1 MKEPRFFSIYLEI
14 TQKVPIFVPAEIN
27 EWYGKSDGHS
37 LDLQRLRSLVE
48 ETGYGVRTTVTK
60 PRLSATMKY
69 GLSDTVIKELQDVFR
84 RHANI
89 RKVLIF
95 GSRSKGN
102 FREGSDIDL
111 ALIGNGID
119 YRQLLEILCEIDNL
133 ELLYSVDLLDYQKKK
148 GTPIGDHIE
157 RFGQVF
163 YEAA

>member
-1 MKEPRFFSIYLEI
+1 
-14 TQKVPIFVPAEIN
+14 
-27 EWYGKSDGHS
+27 
-37 LDLQRLRSLVE
+37 
-48 ETGYGVRTTVTK
+48 
-60 PRLSATMKY
+60 MKY

-89 RKVLIF
+89 EKVLIF

-102 FREGSDIDL
+102 VREGSDIDL

>member
-1 MKEPRFFSIYLEI
+1 
-14 TQKVPIFVPAEIN
+14 
-27 EWYGKSDGHS
+27 
-37 LDLQRLRSLVE
+37 
-48 ETGYGVRTTVTK
+48 
-60 PRLSATMKY
+60 MKY